1 MRIPEY
7 DPVKARW
14 DEHRRFHNKPK
25 DWVTIFETGEMV
37 LYYKTLHP
45 NQRQAKGTNV
55 YPGSSLC
62 ITATNDSDCPRF
74 RLDPEA
80 LTAEVRKVFAKVNI
94 DPEKYLSQAIPKAW
108 LNDGG
113 QQEVLLD
120 TDTGRTVGFGLRH
133 RSGAWV
139 NVPAWVS
146 ASMGRYRISTY
157 VAGPGAKAVGSK
169 IKISMPPSF
178 TSEEVEAMRQLKEQA
193 SAWVTIC
200 NGDYLNNA
208 PKFHSY
214 DPKTGTYPYQKPMDL
229 STLPKGFAT
238 ELTDLIGE
246 QIFQIYHKGFSTS
259 RVIAYVDSLTAEV

>member
-7 DPVKARW
+7 DPTRARW

-25 DWVTIFETGEMV
+25 DWVNIFETGEIL
-37 LYYKTLHP
+37 LYYKTLRP
-45 NQRQAKGTNV
+45 DQRQVTGTNV
-55 YPGSSLC
+55 VPGSSLC
-62 ITATNDSDCPRF
+62 VTATSDSDCPRF

-80 LTAEVRKVFAKVNI
+80 LTPEVCKVFAEARI
-94 DPEKYLSQAIPKAW
+94 DPEKYLSQPIPKAW

-120 TDTGRTVGFGLRH
+120 TDTGRTVGFDLRR
-133 RSGAWV
+133 RSGAWE
-139 NVPAWVS
+139 NVPVWVHS
-146 ASMGRYRISTY
+146 STRFHNIATY

-178 TSEEVEAMRQLKEQA
+178 TSEETETMHQLKAQA
-193 SAWVTIC
+193 EAWVTIC

-229 STLPKGFAT
+229 LKLPKGLST
-238 ELTDLIGE
+238 ELTDLSGE
-246 QIFQIYHKGFSTS
+246 QIFQINYKGFAMS
-259 RVIAYVDSLTAEV
+259 RLITYVDSLTAEV

>member
-7 DPVKARW
+7 DPTKARW

-25 DWVTIFETGEMV
+25 DWVNIFETGEML
-37 LYYKTLHP
+37 LYYKTLTP
-45 NQRQAKGTNV
+45 DQRQVTGTNV
-55 YPGSSLC
+55 VPGSSLC
-62 ITATNDSDCPRF
+62 VTATSDSDCPRF
-74 RLDPEA
+74 RLDAEA
-80 LTAEVRKVFAKVNI
+80 LTAEVRKVFAEARI
-94 DPEKYLSQAIPKAW
+94 DPEKYLSQPIPKAW

-133 RSGAWV
+133 RSGAWA
-139 NVPAWVS
+139 NVPVWVS
-146 ASMGRYRISTY
+146 KAMGRYRIAAY
-157 VAGPGAKAVGSK
+157 VAGPEAKAVGSK
-169 IKISMPPSF
+169 IKISMPASF
-178 TSEEVEAMRQLKEQA
+178 TREEGEAMRQLKVQA
-193 SAWVTIC
+193 EAWVTIC

-229 STLPKGFAT
+229 RNMPKGFAT

-246 QIFQIYHKGFSTS
+246 QIFQIVHRGFAQQ